1 MQLLDFTILVA
12 AAVEVIQKQLV
23 ELEDQVLVE
32 THHLIQP
39 EPPELLIEAAVG
51 VELDTLRQ
59 LLTLEDQV

>member
-12 AAVEVIQKQLV
+12 AVVGVIQKQLV

-39 EPPELLIEAAVG
+39 EPPEPLIEAEV
-51 VELDTLRQ
+51 VVVLDILRL
-59 LLTLEDQV
+59 LLTLEERV